1 MMHWLGPALIILLVA
16 ASPARAGDVPAR
28 AHRTTPMAQGA
39 TPEAP
44 RATPVAPLDFT
55 PPSLSGTVLASDA
68 CWRGCSATCSAKF
81 NACTRVTALNDCR
94 ARSDDCDLVCLKSC
108 RGYGGPFLDI
118 TDSGP

>member
-1 MMHWLGPALIILLVA
+1 MTRRLGPAVIILLVA
-16 ASPARAGDVPAR
+16 VSPARGGDVPAR
-28 AHRTTPMAQGA
+28 AHRATPVAQG
-39 TPEAP
+39 
-44 RATPVAPLDFT
+44 ATPVAPLDFT

-68 CWRGCSATCSAKF
+68 CWRGCAATCSAKF